1 MSTNYFLK
9 NHFSKHSLTYGG
21 KGYAVN
27 KPAKKRGLRMVIVGI
42 FVLGGW
48 YVLSSGYM
56 LAKAHLSQWLIA
68 DAWALTLKD
77 GDVHPP
83 WSWAD
88 THPVAK
94 LSVPSLNQ
102 SSYILAGASGR
113 NMAFGPA
120 HSYQSGMPGEDKTTV
135 FSGHN
140 DSHFSYLSGVSVG
153 DVIEVETL
161 QGKFSYQVNDLRI
174 VDSRIEQIVIQDK
187 DQLVLTTCYPFDA
200 LSTGGPLRFQ
210 ITAERI

>member
-1 MSTNYFLK
+1 MSA
-9 NHFSKHSLTYGG
+9 NHITFGNRTTFRT
-21 KGYAVN
+21 
-27 KPAKKRGLRMVIVGI
+27 AKKSFKVNWMRLLIAGI

-48 YVLSSGYM
+48 QVLTSGYL

-77 GDVHPP
+77 GVAHPP

-94 LSVPSLNQ
+94 MTVPSLNQ

-120 HSYQSGMPGEDKTTV
+120 HMYQSGMPGDNKSTV

-140 DSHFSYLSGVSVG
+140 DSHFSYLSGINTG

-161 QGKFSYQVNDLRI
+161 GGQFNYLVSDLRI
-174 VDSRIEQIVIQDK
+174 VDSRDQQIALQLK
-187 DQLVLTTCYPFDA
+187 DQLILTTCYPFGS
-200 LSTGGPLRFQ
+200 LSVGGPLRFQ
-210 ITAERI
+210 ITAERL

>member
-1 MSTNYFLK
+1 MSTNYFSKGYL
-9 NHFSKHSLTYGG
+9 SKHTMTYGG

-27 KPAKKRGLRMVIVGI
+27 KPPKKRGLRLLIVGI

-48 YVLSSGYM
+48 QVLNSGYM
-56 LAKAHLSQWLIA
+56 LAKAHLSQWMIA

-77 GDVHPP
+77 GEAHPP

-94 LSVPSLNQ
+94 LTVPSLNQ

-120 HSYQSGMPGEDKTTV
+120 HVYQSGMPGTSKTTV

-140 DSHFSYLSGVSVG
+140 DSHFNYLAAISSG

-161 QGKFSYQVNDLRI
+161 KGVFNYQVSDLRI
-174 VDSRIEQIVIQDK
+174 VDSREEQITIQNA

-200 LSTGGPLRFQ
+200 LTAGGPLRFQ
-210 ITAERI
+210 ITAERF